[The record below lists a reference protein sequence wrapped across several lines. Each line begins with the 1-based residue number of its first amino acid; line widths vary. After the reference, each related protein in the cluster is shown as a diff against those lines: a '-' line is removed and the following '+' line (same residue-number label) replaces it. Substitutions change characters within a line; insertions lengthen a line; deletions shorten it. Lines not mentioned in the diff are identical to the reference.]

1 MTRRA
6 EQIACVF
13 WVVLSAALCVKAV
26 SLKLG
31 APSDPGPGFLPFG
44 TGALMGIL
52 ALAHLLKVSRP
63 SNETVQGE
71 PLWQGLKWKRCLSVV
86 LAVFVYALLL
96 PYLGYV
102 VTTFFFM
109 LVLFS
114 LYGRKR
120 RWLVIVGSLLVIGV
134 TYWVFHIW
142 LQVQFPSGLL
152 GIG

>member
-26 SLKLG
+26 ALKLG
-31 APSDPGPGFLPFG
+31 SPSDPGPGFLPFG

-52 ALAHLLKVSRP
+52 ALSHLAKVSRP
-63 SNETVQGE
+63 SNETVRGE
-71 PLWQGLKWKRCLSVV
+71 PIWAGFMWKRCVWVV
-86 LAVFVYALLL
+86 LAVFFYALLL

-114 LYGRKR
+114 LYGRKKW
-120 RWLVIVGSLLVIGV
+120 WLVAVGSLFVIGV
-134 TYWVFHIW
+134 TYYVFHVW
-142 LQVQFPSGLL
+142 LQVQFPSGFL